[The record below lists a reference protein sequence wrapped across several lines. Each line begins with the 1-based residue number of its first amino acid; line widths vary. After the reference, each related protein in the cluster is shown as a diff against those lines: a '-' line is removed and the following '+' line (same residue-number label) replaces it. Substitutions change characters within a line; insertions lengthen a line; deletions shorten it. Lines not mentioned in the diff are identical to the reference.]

1 MIILKR
7 SLTLFGKT
15 ARPLQNSPSIAA
27 RILLSLR
34 TALPALCDFFL
45 LFSKNTLVESLG
57 DLLKRSE
64 LVNDLQKLFLNS
76 YFELLNC
83 AARTMR

>member
-15 ARPLQNSPSIAA
+15 ARPLQNSPSITA

-45 LFSKNTLVESLG
+45 LFSKNHPIVVIGERG
-57 DLLKRSE
+57 R
-64 LVNDLQKLFLNS
+64 
-76 YFELLNC
+76 
-83 AARTMR
+83 